1 MDQLDCAITVFT
13 LTNFGELVFT
23 AMEDFDAGRYN
34 ESLESWNQVIKY
46 DGNYDLAYIGIGRA
60 YLRQKEYKTAME
72 YFKLKYDAE
81 NYSKAYRQYRKIWV
95 EENIVVIVIVLLVLF
110 LVPMIIGKIKSIKYE
125 FATADIFKV

>member
-1 MDQLDCAITVFT
+1 
-13 LTNFGELVFT
+13 
-23 AMEDFDAGRYN
+23 MEDFDAGRYN

-95 EENIVVIVIVLLVLF
+95 EENIVVIVIELLVLF